1 MKINYLKILGAMAVM
16 SLASCSTNEELNPN
30 ATEELAQ
37 QKLLTQNQINNII
50 KTSLAQKGDFFWK
63 DTDALTIYSA
73 LTYSDYIL
81 TIGYGTSSA
90 DYART
95 NAKATQDIKENILSI
110 IKTSESSTN
119 SRNVNDLLIHDD
131 ATLNFIDVKVKDYA
145 TVKKLMSIK
154 GIRYIEPSNY
164 KFTEVNTNTAGSL
177 EQVESSGSSSSGSG
191 CGYDIATLNAA
202 EYTVTTPNAK
212 VPWNFSKHGITSA
225 WANSTGRGVGIA
237 IVDTGLSPE
246 QSLLNADFN
255 NGASTGRTLSK
266 NGTFVNSDSS
276 TDTVTDGVND
286 GCGHG
291 TSMAAVAASPRN
303 DRGLPVGVAYNS
315 NLITYRATGDVVLDS
330 YRDQRGVTNAL
341 KAIANRTDVKIVSM
355 SIGHAFSVG
364 SISDAI
370 KTVYSKGKLIISAA
384 GTSTSFTTWYGVIFP
399 ANMAEVVAA
408 TGITDA
414 STYQA
419 CDVCHTGS
427 EVDFTIIM
435 QRSAN
440 KDITVPVLSY
450 YNGQTDFVGGSS
462 VATAM
467 TSGIAALVWA
477 KNPTWTRDQVLA
489 KMKASSQ
496 FPTTRNSKFGHGILY
511 ANVAVQ

>member
-1 MKINYLKILGAMAVM
+1 MKTNFFKILGIFTVLTL
-16 SLASCSTNEELNPN
+16 SSCSNIDEINN
-30 ATEELAQ
+30 NSTEEIAAKQ
-37 QKLLTQNQINNII
+37 ILTQRQINNII
-50 KTSLAQKGDFFWK
+50 KKSLAEKGDFFWK

-73 LTYSDYIL
+73 LTYSNNIL
-81 TIGYGTSSA
+81 TIGYGTSSS

-95 NAKATQDIKENILSI
+95 NARATQDIKENVLSI
-110 IKTSESSTN
+110 IRNSEKSSTG
-119 SRNVNDLLIHDD
+119 RNDIVLHDD
-131 ATLNFIDVKVKDYA
+131 TSLNFIDVKVKDYA
-145 TVKKLMSIK
+145 TVKKLLAMK

-164 KFTEVNTNTAGSL
+164 QYTEENTTSNPTTI
-177 EQVESSGSSSSGSG
+177 QIESSGSSSSGSG
-191 CGYDIATLNAA
+191 CGFDISPLSASD
-202 EYTVTTPNAK
+202 YTITTPNAE
-212 VPWNFSKHGITSA
+212 VPWNFPKHGITTA
-225 WANSTGRGVGIA
+225 WATSTGRGVGIA
-237 IVDTGLSPE
+237 IVDTGLSPN

-255 NGASTGRTLSK
+255 NGDSTGRTLSK

-276 TDTVTDGVND
+276 TDTVTDGPND
-286 GCGHG
+286 QCGHG
-291 TSMAAVAASPRN
+291 TSMCSVATAPKN
-303 DRGLPVGVAYNS
+303 NRGLPVGVAYNA
-315 NLITYRATGDVVLDS
+315 NLIIYRATGDVVLDS

-427 EVDFTIIM
+427 QVDFTIIM
-435 QRSAN
+435 QRASN
-440 KDITVPVLSY
+440 TNITVPVLSY
-450 YNGQTDFVGGSS
+450 YEGQTDFVGGSS
-462 VATAM
+462 VATGI
-467 TSGIAALVWA
+467 TSGIAALVWS

-496 FPTTRNSKFGHGILY
+496 FPTTRNSSFGHGILY
-511 ANVAVQ
+511 ANKAVQ